1 MVPRALVRALIA
13 VFPGA
18 SSPLPTPACGAAA
31 RDAGSLCHRWRRA
44 PVAFSRS
51 GSLTV
56 WARAPFPGRE
66 RPILVRQAPLYFLP
80 VSPVGG
86 DGSTATWWTEQV
98 MERQAPGPIASSSR
112 SGLVRLCR
120 PRELNRPTNIA
131 GCESVKGLEQLFSQL
146 LEQPGVA
153 HFAGVGSGGGVASV
167 GGRD

>member
-1 MVPRALVRALIA
+1 MAPLALVRALIA

-31 RDAGSLCHRWRRA
+31 RDAGSLCQ
-44 PVAFSRS
+44 
-51 GSLTV
+51 SLTV